1 MIRVFQPIA
10 GGRLD
15 VNENRILLGLI
26 LLFVIGGVVSLG
38 LDQPPIITAV
48 CVGLTITAILY
59 RFLGGVEGST
69 FKVATFKTSGSA
81 AVLAFAVW
89 YVNGQLVALKPTIQ
103 PAPVEWMAVDRT
115 GAPVDIKIG
124 PDSLISE
131 PSVLADAVWSA
142 ASAGGTFR
150 VAAGDKTLARI
161 DPASL
166 DSVGLFNQVA
176 MPSGRAIRFTEQ
188 LAAGMEDDLLPYPF
202 RIRALSFRDEYNRYS
217 ILGQDDDSV
226 VDEDALIK
234 QNFKVFA
241 HDGQFFLVFVVRAV
255 HNDADREPWAVFGF
269 AQLELSVG
277 TPLE

>member
-1 MIRVFQPIA
+1 MNVET
-10 GGRLD
+10 G
-15 VNENRILLGLI
+15 ILLGLI
-26 LLFVIGGVVSLG
+26 SLFIIGGAVSLG

-48 CVGLTITAILY
+48 SVGLVITAILY

-69 FKVATFKTSGSA
+69 FRVATFKASGSA
-81 AVLAFAVW
+81 AVLAVAVW
-89 YVNGQLVALKPTIQ
+89 YVNGQLVALNPAIE
-103 PAPVEWMAVDRT
+103 PAPVEWMAMDRT
-115 GAPVDIKIG
+115 GAPVDIRIG
-124 PDSLISE
+124 QDSLTSD

-166 DSVGLFNQVA
+166 DSVGLFNQVT

-202 RIRALSFRDEYNRYS
+202 RIRAISFRDEYNRYA
-217 ILGQDDDSV
+217 ILSRDDDSV

-241 HDGQFFLVFVVRAV
+241 HNGQSFLVFVVRAV
-255 HNDADREPWAVFGF
+255 HNDADREAWAVFGF

-277 TPLE
+277 SPLE